1 MNKTTIIELL
11 EDGAYF
17 CANEYKL
24 FHPSFRKGWRKLT
37 SNNISWVAVMREH
50 GVWGTKRLTET
61 NNVYRLQSNK
71 QWNYVAPF
79 NPMFLGAQPARNGQ
93 DY

>member
-1 MNKTTIIELL
+1 
-11 EDGAYF
+11 
-17 CANEYKL
+17 
-24 FHPSFRKGWRKLT
+24 
-37 SNNISWVAVMREH
+37 MREH

-61 NNVYRLQSNK
+61 NNVYTLQSNK
-71 QWNYVAPF
+71 QWNYAAPF